1 MEPSKAGCTVNLCE
15 ETHAALIKRAEDL
28 ASPGKV
34 VDVMLQRY
42 FDLMYLTLGNLWQM
56 FTNPEMCLLI
66 EVCGAS
72 CPSEVIPSEL
82 QRLIRYGVRIGR
94 AKHLGVHAG
103 SLLKKVGRLTPVEWL
118 ALVDIS
124 QQAFADK
131 SLNLRGVPA
140 A

>member
-1 MEPSKAGCTVNLCE
+1 MEPSKSGCTVSLCE
-15 ETHAALIKRAEDL
+15 ETHAALIKRTGDP

-42 FDLMYLTLGNLWQM
+42 FDLMYLTLGDLWQM

-66 EVCGAS
+66 EACGS
-72 CPSEVIPSEL
+72 SRPSEVIPSEL
-82 QRLIRYGVRIGR
+82 QRLIRYSVRLGR
-94 AKHLGVHAG
+94 AKHWGVRAG
-103 SLLKKVGRLTPVEWL
+103 SLLKKVGRLTAVEWL

-124 QQAFADK
+124 QQSFADK
-131 SLNLRGVPA
+131 SLNLCGVSA